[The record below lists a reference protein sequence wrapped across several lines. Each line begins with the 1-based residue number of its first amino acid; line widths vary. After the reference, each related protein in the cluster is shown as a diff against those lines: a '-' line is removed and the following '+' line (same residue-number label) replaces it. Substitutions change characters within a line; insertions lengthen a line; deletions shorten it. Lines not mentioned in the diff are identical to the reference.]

1 MVGGER
7 RAERAAGI
15 AGRGLH
21 PDPVEFAVAQNLAVG
36 DAVERDTA
44 GKAQIAS
51 PVSAAS
57 ERVSRSMI
65 SSVTF

>member
-1 MVGGER
+1 MVGGKR

-21 PDPVEFAVAQNLAVG
+21 PYPVEFAVAKNFAVG

-44 GKAQIAS
+44 GKAQIAGTGF
-51 PVSAAS
+51 
-57 ERVSRSMI
+57 RRQ
-65 SSVTF
+65 